1 MAGIILDLTAPDGD
15 GSGAEKVEKVDAIEA
30 EISQPE
36 NPAEEFPADPVDP
49 FPVECLPVVLRRMAE
64 AIADVGGVPVAM
76 SAPLVL
82 AAASAAIGR
91 GVRVKSLLGRE
102 TRASLYL
109 MMGKQSGSGGSGAY
123 RLAMGPLNG
132 FQAAERRNFES
143 GIKPQIEGEREAVQ
157 IDIEQG
163 RKLLKG
169 ATSEERERIIKD
181 LGTAR
186 RRLAELEKELH
197 DPLFIAS
204 DATPEGMANL
214 LSMHGE
220 TLAHFDSDAGDA
232 ISSVLGKYSDKDS
245 QSESLW
251 LKAFDAEPITIV
263 RKNTG
268 VIYLDAPAL
277 AVCWVCTPAKVRD
290 LFQNERLCEA
300 GLLPRFLVVDPK
312 ARAMEIPEDMAGEA
326 RMIPADVGQPYEAAI
341 FKALREY
348 RLDANA
354 EPYLIEMTREAR
366 IAFAR
371 DYNDVLRRADFKP
384 DPFQSRLTE
393 QAIRL
398 ALLCHLYEHCE
409 IETRGPGTFGADMAG
424 HEHSLG
430 IGAAKAGLVIRDW
443 FERRQAEFLGQRQ
456 ERAKEAGWEKTRK
469 IMLTRPDG
477 ITARELYSGR
487 VIAANKAEA
496 EAMLEQWAQEGR
508 IIPHAPKTGTPGR
521 KVTRFTLAPIFAK
534 G

>member
-1 MAGIILDLTAPDGD
+1 MAGIIDLTAPDAGGND
-15 GSGAEKVEKVDAIEA
+15 AGKPAQVETIAADIPPLTVEVAE
-30 EISQPE
+30 PE
-36 NPAEEFPADPVDP
+36 NPADDP
-49 FPVECLPVVLRRMAE
+49 FPVEVLPAVLRKMAE

-91 GVRVKSLLGRE
+91 GVRVKSLHGRE

-132 FQAAERRNFES
+132 FQAAERRSFES
-143 GIKPQIEGEREAVQ
+143 GLKPQIEGEREAVQ

-163 RKLLKG
+163 RKALKA
-169 ATSEERERIIKD
+169 ATGDERQSTIDK
-181 LGTAR
+181 LATAR
-186 RRLAELEKELH
+186 RRLAQIEKELH
-197 DPLFIAS
+197 DPLFMA
-204 DATPEGMANL
+204 DDGTPEGMANL

-220 TLAHFDSDAGDA
+220 TLAHFDSDAGAA
-232 ISSVLGKYSDKDS
+232 ISNVLGKYNDS
-245 QSESLW
+245 ESSSESLW
-251 LKAFDAEPITIV
+251 LKAFDGEPITIV

-268 VIYLDAPAL
+268 VTYLEAPCL
-277 AVCWVCTPAKVRD
+277 SVCWVCTPAKVRD

-312 ARAMEIPEDMAGEA
+312 ARAMEIPENQSGEA
-326 RMIPADVGQPYEAAI
+326 RAIPAEVSQPYEATI

-354 EPYLIEMTREAR
+354 EPYLIEMTSEAR
-366 IAFAR
+366 NLFTR
-371 DYNDVLRRADFKP
+371 DYNVILRRANHLP

-409 IETRGPGTFGADMAG
+409 IEKRGPGTFGADMVG
-424 HEHSLG
+424 HEHPLRT
-430 IGAAKAGLVIRDW
+430 GAAKAGLIIRDW
-443 FERRQAEFLGQRQ
+443 FERRQSEFLGQQREQ
-456 ERAKEAGWEKTRK
+456 AKEAAWDKARK

-487 VIAANKAEA
+487 VIAANKAEG

-508 IIPHAPKTGTPGR
+508 IIAVPPKEGMPGR
-521 KVTRFTLAPIFAK
+521 KAKRYKLAPIFAK